1 MPLNEI
7 NCKENEINNEFSHL
21 LFSCVVAG
29 FFMIMNLIA
38 LPADIAPPA
47 PSLFNDSITEIDSQ
61 PECVL
66 VCVSCL

>member
-21 LFSCVVAG
+21 LFSCVVAA

-38 LPADIAPPA
+38 LPADIAPAA
-47 PSLFNDSITEIDSQ
+47 PCHHFLMTA
-61 PECVL
+61 
-66 VCVSCL
+66 

>member
-21 LFSCVVAG
+21 LFSSVVAA

-47 PSLFNDSITEIDSQ
+47 PCHHFLMTA
-61 PECVL
+61 
-66 VCVSCL
+66 